1 MIKIIKNYINKKKLR
16 KKYNFGLHRIEQFSK
31 KSQLLIEEF
40 SSIGKARVLSENCS
54 IGAHSYIRSGCI
66 DNVESIGRYCSF
78 GLNVYLGQDPKKHP
92 LFWAATHNGLTG
104 YNNVSKGLIIG
115 NDVWIGDGVTVMSGL
130 TIGNGAVIGTG
141 AIVTKDVEPYQIV
154 VGVPSRLIKYRFEG
168 EVQKALLKSEWW
180 NKSHKSLKKLDF
192 SNVELFL
199 NEVNKAPVE
208 VEYNKVFIKH
218 RALETL

>member
-1 MIKIIKNYINKKKLR
+1 MTTT
-16 KKYNFGLHRIEQFSK
+16 
-31 KSQLLIEEF
+31 F
-40 SSIGKARVLSENCS
+40 SSIGQARVLSENCS

-78 GLNVYLGQDPKKHP
+78 GLNVYLGQDPKKYP
-92 LFWAATHNGLTG
+92 LSWASTHNSLTG

-115 NDVWIGDGVTVMSGL
+115 NDVWSGDGATVMSGL

-141 AIVTKDVEPYQIV
+141 AIVTKNVEPYQIV
-154 VGVPSRLIKYRFEG
+154 VGVPSKLIKYRFEV

-180 NKSHKSLKKLDF
+180 NKSYKSLKELDF

-199 NEVNKAPVE
+199 REVNKAPTE
-208 VEYNKVFIKH
+208 VKYNKVVIKH
-218 RALETL
+218 RKLIAV

>member
-1 MIKIIKNYINKKKLR
+1 MMKIIKNYIDKRKLR
-16 KKYNFGLHRIEQFSK
+16 KKYSFGLHRIEQFSK

-78 GLNVYLGQDPKKHP
+78 GLDVYLGQDPKKHP
-92 LFWAATHNGLTG
+92 LSWASTHNGLTG
-104 YNNVSKGLIIG
+104 YNNKTKGLIIG
-115 NDVWIGDGVTVMSGL
+115 NDVWIGDGATVMSGL

-141 AIVTKDVEPYQIV
+141 AIVTKNVEPYQIV
-154 VGVPSRLIKYRFEG
+154 VGVPSKLIKYRFEI

-180 NKSHKSLKKLDF
+180 NKSYKSLKKLDF
-192 SNVELFL
+192 SNVEIFL
-199 NEVNKAPVE
+199 HEVNKAPTE
-208 VEYNKVFIKH
+208 VKYNKVFIKH
-218 RALETL
+218 RKLVIT